1 MNRSEIAQHLIDVY
15 DAKNKDYGNSAH
27 RTFVEFGEVAL
38 VIRIS
43 DKLSRLQT
51 LLSGEEQNV
60 KDESVLDTFGD
71 AVTYLCM
78 LAAEI
83 DCDDPTLYE
92 KERLEMTDNIA
103 QTKFYLR
110 AIVDADI
117 ELIIPVDDI
126 HYYRECLIGIW
137 RGIINPETR
146 MEEYLILAEDL
157 LLEMEW
163 RMKNK

>member
-1 MNRSEIAQHLIDVY
+1 MTRSEIAQHLIDIY

-51 LLSGEEQNV
+51 LLSGGEQNV
-60 KDESVLDTFGD
+60 KGESVMDTLGD

-78 LAAEI
+78 LAADM
-83 DCDDPTLYE
+83 DCDDVALPE

-110 AIVDADI
+110 AIGDTDT